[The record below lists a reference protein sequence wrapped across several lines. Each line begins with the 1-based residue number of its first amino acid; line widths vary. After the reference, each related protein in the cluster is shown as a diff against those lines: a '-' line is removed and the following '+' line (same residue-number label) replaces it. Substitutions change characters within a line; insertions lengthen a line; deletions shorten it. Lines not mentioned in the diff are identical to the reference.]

1 MGKLLETLERFVG
14 GGPGGEK
21 RVQTFRWLLLIGLA
35 GAGFMIIHSFINV
48 EKLDQG
54 GNHRTPAPNDQQV
67 FMEQSQPKTVFEEY
81 EAKVESRL
89 KETLETIVG
98 VGTVEV
104 MVSIDS
110 TEEIVVYRNLRE
122 SDKETTERDQ
132 NGGNRH
138 ITETT
143 RSGEI
148 VLHEVS
154 GDQQPIIL
162 KTIKPKIRGVV
173 IVAKGAENLTVKKLI
188 LEAVAKGLDVP
199 AHRISIIPRKSG

>member
-1 MGKLLETLERFVG
+1 MLERFVG

-21 RVQTFRWLLLIGLA
+21 RVQTFRWLLLIGLV
-35 GAGFMIIHSFINV
+35 GVGFMIIHSFINI

-54 GNHRTPAPNDQQV
+54 GNSRTSPAPNDQQV

-81 EAKVESRL
+81 EAKVGNRL
-89 KETLETIVG
+89 KEILETIVG

-104 MVSIDS
+104 MVTIDS

-122 SDKETTERDQ
+122 SSKETTERDQ
-132 NGGNRH
+132 SGGNRH

-154 GDQQPIIL
+154 GDQQPIVL

-173 IVAKGAENLTVKKLI
+173 IVAKGAENVTVKKLI